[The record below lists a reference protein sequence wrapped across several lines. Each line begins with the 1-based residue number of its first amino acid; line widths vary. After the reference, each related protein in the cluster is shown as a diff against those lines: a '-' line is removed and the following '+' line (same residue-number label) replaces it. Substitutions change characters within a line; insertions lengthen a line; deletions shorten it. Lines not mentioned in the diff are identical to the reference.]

1 MTMKM
6 YGRPTHE
13 DDEDFFGSNLG
24 AGIEALDGARDEG
37 SDEDDNDGFAMDE
50 DIEGIMLSDT
60 DGYDLH
66 GKDDMD
72 PAAASG
78 DED

>member
-1 MTMKM
+1 
-6 YGRPTHE
+6 
-13 DDEDFFGSNLG
+13 
-24 AGIEALDGARDEG
+24 
-37 SDEDDNDGFAMDE
+37 
-50 DIEGIMLSDT
+50 MLSDT